1 MELYNSREI
10 KYKKPFGAVRVG
22 EKIEI
27 TFPVPEELNHS
38 AVIINIRQKEVVK
51 RLKLKPVKNEN
62 NLYKIIFSLETT
74 GIHLYRFEITTSDGI
89 KYCGHDGNNKAMI
102 GEWLPEWQLTVY
114 SRDYKTPEWLKGGII
129 YHIFPDRFAR
139 VEDDK
144 TPRFGHLKSWY
155 EDLTIEDWDG
165 VYRANDFYGGNIK
178 GIITKLDYL
187 MELSVTAIYLSPIYK
202 AFSNHR
208 YDIGDY
214 MSVDPLFGDEDEFK
228 QLIRECEARGIGVI
242 LDGVFNH
249 TGVDSIYF
257 NMYGHYDSIGAY
269 QSPSSRYYD
278 WYTFYEYPDKYAC
291 WWGIQVVPSIKRDSQ
306 DFQEFIAGENGV
318 MDKWQKLGIKGWRI
332 DVVDELTSDFVKKI
346 RRKAKESEN
355 DIAIIGEVWEDAS
368 NKISYSEEREY
379 LFGNE
384 LDGVMNYP
392 FRNAIINYLLDNN
405 VTAFYNAVMTIIEN
419 YPIESLDCC
428 MTLIGTHDTTR
439 IINVL
444 SETKPSKDKLMR
456 LGYRL
461 NYKEFKLGRD
471 RVKLASTI
479 QYFLP
484 GVPVIYY
491 GDEIG
496 MQGFDDPINRRPMSF
511 GNENELSQ
519 HYKKLGILRTEY
531 KENFKGT
538 FKIERFSDNCIALV
552 RDRLIA
558 YINPTLNEIKLPA
571 SKEDLITGK
580 SIEIIPPITA
590 IIFNK

>member
-1 MELYNSREI
+1 MEAYNSRDI
-10 KYKKPFGAVRVG
+10 KYKKPFGAVRAG
-22 EKIEI
+22 KTIDI
-27 TFPVPEELNHS
+27 NFPVAEDIDPVS
-38 AVIINIRQKEVVK
+38 VIINIRQGDINK
-51 RLKLKPVKNEN
+51 RIALTSVRNKK
-62 NLYKIIFSLETT
+62 NLYHVSFALENP
-74 GIHLYRFEITTSDGI
+74 GIYFYRFEIEVKDGI
-89 KYCGHDGNNKAMI
+89 KYCGHDGSGTAII
-102 GEWLPEWQLTVY
+102 GEWLPEWQITVY
-114 SRDYKTPEWLKGGII
+114 SKDYKTPQWLKGGLI

-139 VEDDK
+139 VEDDR

-155 EDLTIEDWDG
+155 EDVTIKDWDG

-178 GIITKLDYL
+178 GIISKLDYL
-187 MELSVTAIYLSPIYK
+187 KDLSVTAIYLSPIYK
-202 AFSNHR
+202 AYSNHR

-214 MSVDPLFGDEDEFK
+214 MSIDPLFGDEKEFK
-228 QLIRECEARGIGVI
+228 QLVSESKKRGIYII

-257 NMYGHYDSIGAY
+257 NMYGHYDTIGAY
-269 QSPSSRYYD
+269 QSPKSKYYD

-291 WWGIQVVPSIKRDSQ
+291 WWGIQVVPSIKRDSISFQ
-306 DFQEFIAGENGV
+306 DFITGDGGV
-318 MDKWQKLGIKGWRI
+318 IDKWQDLGIKGWRL

-346 RRKAKESEN
+346 RCKVKGKNS

-392 FRNAIINYLLDNN
+392 FRNAIISYLLDSNAIN
-405 VTAFYNAVMTIIEN
+405 FYSAVMSIVEN
-419 YPIESLDCC
+419 YPKESLDCC

-444 SETKPSKDKLMR
+444 SETKPSKEKYMR

-471 RVKLASTI
+471 RVKLASVI

-496 MQGFDDPINRRPMSF
+496 LQGFDDPINRRPMSF
-511 GNENELSQ
+511 GNENELSA
-519 HYKKLGILRTEY
+519 HYKRLGNIRKEY
-531 KENFKGT
+531 RAAFKD
-538 FKIERFSDNCIALV
+538 FFSMELIDDGCIALK
-552 RDRLIA
+552 RDGLIA
-558 YINPTLNEIKLPA
+558 YINPTQSPIELASVKNDLLTGNSYEILSP
-571 SKEDLITGK
+571 L
-580 SIEIIPPITA
+580 TA
-590 IIFNK
+590 IITI